1 MNKETEELIAG
12 LANQSPQAQQQL
24 LRLYGRMV
32 FAQIVRMVTRQED
45 AEEIYQDVFVKVFG
59 NIASYNE
66 SEALLSTWIN
76 RIAYYESISFL
87 RKKKDKLMY
96 VDDRAV
102 NFDSIL
108 EEQVD
113 DALDN
118 GDEQTIFLIERALK
132 FIPPSEQAIVTM
144 FYFDDMSIKD
154 IAYITESTS
163 TAVAQRL
170 SRTRK
175 KLYHVIKSLQNDDR

>member
-1 MNKETEELIAG
+1 MDKETEELIAG
-12 LANQSPQAQQQL
+12 LMTQSPQAQQQL

-59 NIASYNE
+59 NIASYDE
-66 SEALLSTWIN
+66 GEASLSTWIN

-87 RKKKDKLMY
+87 RKRKDRLVY
-96 VDDRAV
+96 VDDRVV
-102 NFDSIL
+102 NFDGIL
-108 EEQVD
+108 EQQVD
-113 DALDN
+113 DTLDN
-118 GDEQTIFLIERALK
+118 GDEKTVLLIERALK

-163 TAVAQRL
+163 AAVAQRL

-175 KLYHVIKSLQNDDR
+175 KLYHVINSLQNDDR